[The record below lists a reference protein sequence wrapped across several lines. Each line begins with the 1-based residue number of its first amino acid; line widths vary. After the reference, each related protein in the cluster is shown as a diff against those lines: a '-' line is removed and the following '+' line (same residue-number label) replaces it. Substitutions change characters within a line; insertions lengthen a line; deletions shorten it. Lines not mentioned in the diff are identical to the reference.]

1 LELGIIELEGKVKIK
16 NNRIYITS
24 SYQDILDFKS
34 KKKSIRDKFLERV
47 DERIKDKDTRDLFK
61 TFFLGESKDV
71 LSLSLQA
78 NFYLTGLIHLLVVS
92 GFHVGML
99 ALFLRYTLPGKYG
112 LYPSLIGISFYALFL
127 VPLNPPVFRAS
138 LMIIFVILVKIL
150 NARQDIL
157 SILLFSVSLILLLNP
172 DLVFSYSLWLSFFAT
187 LYIILSLRDFPSV
200 NEISNPLKNF
210 LHEEKLSKFVS
221 SIFISFWVSIYA
233 FLATSPLIATFSY
246 NAPFSILFSPIVSLV
261 ILPFGFYGFLQ
272 LLTFLSLPI
281 FPLEILTHAISHI
294 LGFLSSFSPLINL
307 KTSLEFAVL
316 LMLTNAVFLYFLKGF
331 HKLIILLPYG
341 LWFLVSLYNSSYANT
356 GSL

>member
-1 LELGIIELEGKVKIK
+1 
-16 NNRIYITS
+16 
-24 SYQDILDFKS
+24 
-34 KKKSIRDKFLERV
+34 
-47 DERIKDKDTRDLFK
+47 
-61 TFFLGESKDV
+61 
-71 LSLSLQA
+71 
-78 NFYLTGLIHLLVVS
+78 
-92 GFHVGML
+92 M
-99 ALFLRYTLPGKYG
+99 
-112 LYPSLIGISFYALFL
+112 IGISFYALFL